1 MRHPVTVQRNG
12 RRAGTCVFLAAALV
26 GVAACSGGGG
36 RPDQASG
43 GDRPREAT
51 TIPPPAVTFAPSNGQ
66 ADVAFDAP
74 VVVSVSS
81 GRLTSVEVG
90 TGPED
95 AAPLAGQLDPKGA
108 RWTSA
113 PGAGLV
119 PGTTYQV
126 TVNVVDLGGRPSVAS
141 SSFSTAAPAN
151 KLTARVSPL
160 NGMTVGVGHP
170 IAVYLSKPVADR
182 AAVERRLKVT
192 ADPPVAG
199 SWRWVNDTQLRWR
212 PQQYWQPHT
221 KVTFDAA
228 LAGVDFGGGTWGTE
242 SRKVAFTI
250 GDSHISVVD
259 ANAYKMEVF
268 TNGQL
273 ERTIPVSLGRAK
285 YPTKSG
291 VHVVMDKE
299 RTTIMDSASFGVPAG
314 SADSYSTKVEWAT
327 RISNSGEFVHSAPW
341 SVKDQGRRHVSHG
354 CVNVSPAHAKWF
366 FNYSR
371 LGDVVEV
378 KGTPVTIE
386 ATNGFGDWN
395 VEYPPPV

>member
-1 MRHPVTVQRNG
+1 
-12 RRAGTCVFLAAALV
+12 
-26 GVAACSGGGG
+26 
-36 RPDQASG
+36 
-43 GDRPREAT
+43 
-51 TIPPPAVTFAPSNGQ
+51 
-66 ADVAFDAP
+66 VAFDSP
-74 VVVSVSS
+74 VVVSVAS
-81 GRLTSVEVG
+81 GRLTSVMVG
-90 TGPED
+90 TGPGD
-95 AAPLAGQLDPKGA
+95 AAPLVGQLDPKGS

-113 PGAGLV
+113 TGAGLV
-119 PGTTYQV
+119 PGTTHQI
-126 TVNVVDLGGRPSVAS
+126 TATVVDRNGRPSIVS

-170 IAVYLSKPVADR
+170 VAVYLSKAVTDR
-182 AAVERRLKVT
+182 SAVERRLKVT

-199 SWRWVNDTQLRWR
+199 SWRWVDDTQLRWR

-221 KVTFDAA
+221 KVTLDAA

-250 GDSHISVVD
+250 GDSHVSVVD
-259 ANAYKMEVF
+259 ANTYKMDVF

-273 ERTIPVSLGRAK
+273 ERTIPVSLGRPK

-314 SADSYSTKVEWAT
+314 SSESYSTKVEWAT

-354 CVNVSPAHAKWF
+354 CVNVAPDHAKWF
-366 FNYSR
+366 FGYSR

-395 VEYPPPV
+395 VGYPPPL

>member
-1 MRHPVTVQRNG
+1 MV
-12 RRAGTCVFLAAALV
+12 AALV
-26 GVAACSGGGG
+26 GVAACRGGGG
-36 RPDQASG
+36 RSDQASG

-51 TIPPPAVTFAPSNGQ
+51 TIPPPAVTFEPLNGR
-66 ADVAFDAP
+66 ADVAFDSP
-74 VVVSVSS
+74 VVVSVAS
-81 GRLTSVEVG
+81 GRLTSVVVG
-90 TGPED
+90 TGPGD
-95 AAPLAGQLDPKGA
+95 AAPLVGQLDPKGS

-113 PGAGLV
+113 SGAGLV
-119 PGTTYQV
+119 PGTTHQI
-126 TVNVVDLGGRPSVAS
+126 TATVVDRNGRPSVVS

-170 IAVYLSKPVADR
+170 VAVYLSKAVTDR
-182 AAVERRLKVT
+182 SAVERRLKVT

-199 SWRWVNDTQLRWR
+199 SWRWVDDTQLRWR

-221 KVTFDAA
+221 KVTLDAA

-250 GDSHISVVD
+250 GDSHVSVVD
-259 ANAYKMEVF
+259 ANTYKMDVF

-273 ERTIPVSLGRAK
+273 ERTIPVSLGRPK

-291 VHVVMDKE
+291 VHVVIDKE

-314 SADSYSTKVEWAT
+314 SSESYSTKVEWAT

-341 SVKDQGRRHVSHG
+341 SVKDQGRHVSHG
-354 CVNVSPAHAKWF
+354 CVNVAPDHAKWF
-366 FNYSR
+366 FGYSR

-395 VEYPPPV
+395 VGYPPPL